1 MNTLLLIIFGMLAL
15 FVLGL
20 LAGFL
25 LAVIAFARMEE
36 TINGEK

>member
-36 TINGEK
+36 HINGND

>member
-36 TINGEK
+36 TINGNE